1 MNLSDIGQIVAAAVV
16 SVGGV
21 AGIIVLAVKFSSN
34 ILAERLSQKYELKL
48 NKKLEEH
55 KTSLDKKNYISRA
68 MFDREFEIYQSISN
82 VLTEVFYKLELYYG
96 IKQSNTKI
104 IKKDEICIDNPR
116 LEELAETV
124 QKGAAVTEIQ
134 MECLRK
140 EMCEQV
146 LELQR
151 IIDRNAS
158 FIAQDNFVLYSTL
171 CRECRKVCEQDTPDE
186 LKKVFELKQA
196 IQKNIRDYLIGLT
209 IIN

>member
-1 MNLSDIGQIVAAAVV
+1 MTLSDIGQIVAAAVV

-48 NKKLEEH
+48 NKELEEH
-55 KTSLDKKNYISRA
+55 KLSLDKKNYISRA

-82 VLTEVFYKLELYYG
+82 ALTEVFYSLELYYG
-96 IKQSNTKI
+96 IRKSDTNI
-104 IKKDEICIDNPR
+104 IKADEIYMDNPR

-124 QKGAAVTEIQ
+124 KKGDAVTEIQ
-134 MECLRK
+134 MECLKK

-146 LELQR
+146 IELQR

-158 FIAQDNFVLYSTL
+158 FIAQENFVLYSTL
-171 CRECRKVCEQDTPDE
+171 CRECRKICEHDTTDE
-186 LKKVFELKQA
+186 LKKVFELKQ
-196 IQKNIRDYLIGLT
+196 ITQKNIRDYLVGLT
-209 IIN
+209 IVN